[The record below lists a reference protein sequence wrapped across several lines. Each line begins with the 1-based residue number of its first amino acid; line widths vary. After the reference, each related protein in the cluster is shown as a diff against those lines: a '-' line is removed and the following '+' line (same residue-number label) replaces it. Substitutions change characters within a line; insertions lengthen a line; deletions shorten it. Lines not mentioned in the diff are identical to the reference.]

1 MSGSPRLLVLW
12 CPDWPVVA
20 AGAAAGTPP
29 FAPAAVFSANRVV
42 ACSASARRDGVGRGM
57 RRRDAQSRCP
67 GLVVHQHDPDRDARL
82 FEPVAAAV
90 ERQAVGVE
98 VVRPGIVAVP
108 VTGAAGYFG
117 GEEALA
123 ELLIN
128 EVEAG
133 AGVECQVGIADGL
146 FAATL
151 AARRA
156 ALVPAGDTPG
166 FLAPLPITE
175 LNQPGDDRAELVG
188 LLRRLGLR
196 TLGAFAALAERDVAG
211 RFPKDAI
218 TAHRLARG
226 LAERPPLRR
235 ALPPDLAVTEEF
247 DHPLSRVDEAA
258 FIAKTLGERFFA
270 GLANHGLACTRLA
283 IVAVT
288 EAGEERV
295 RVWRCAEPA
304 DRPRDG
310 GPRALAVRRLADRA
324 RPGPAPA
331 IIRLRLDPEEVVGG
345 QALQLQLGS
354 LGRDADAAE
363 RAARALVRDPG
374 PPRPRRGGH
383 AAAGRRPRPGRA
395 RPARSRGASRENRR
409 RGPPV
414 AGPPARAVPG
424 RVPPEPP
431 PASVL
436 DAVGDPVACTDRGEL
451 TYPPATIAI
460 DGGPVRRVLGSAG
473 PWVVHPSLPA
483 KRGDRPL
490 ARMQVVLEGEHDD
503 LALLLKVTV
512 GRDPQWTVE
521 GVYD

>member
-29 FAPAAVFSANRVV
+29 LAPAAVFSANRVV

-67 GLVVHQHDPDRDARL
+67 ELVVHQHDPDRDARL

-108 VTGAAGYFG
+108 VAGAAGYFG

-156 ALVPAGDTPG
+156 ALVPPG
-166 FLAPLPITE
+166 GTEAFLAPLPITE
-175 LNQPGDDRAELVG
+175 LNQPGDDRGELVG

-235 ALPPDLAVTEEF
+235 ALPPDLTVTEEF

-258 FIAKTLGERFFA
+258 FVAKTLGERFFS

-283 IVAVT
+283 IIAVT
-288 EAGEERV
+288 EVGEERV
-295 RVWRCAEPA
+295 RVWRCAEPLTARATA
-304 DRPRDG
+304 DRVRWQCEGWLTARD
-310 GPRALAVRRLADRA
+310 
-324 RPGPAPA
+324 RPSAG
-331 IIRLRLDPEEVVGG
+331 IVRLRLDPEEVVGG

-363 RAARALVRDPG
+363 RAGRALVRIQGLLG
-374 PPRPRRGGH
+374 PDAVVTPLLDGGRGPAERVRLIPWGEPRKP
-383 AAAGRRPRPGRA
+383 AVEDRPWPGRL
-395 RPARSRGASRENRR
+395 PAPS
-409 RGPPV
+409 
-414 AGPPARAVPG
+414 PA

-473 PWVVHPSLPA
+473 PWVVQSSLPA

-490 ARMQVVLEGEHDD
+490 ARLQVVLEGEHDD
-503 LALLLKVTV
+503 LALLLRVTV

>member
-1 MSGSPRLLVLW
+1 MNGSPRLLVLW

-20 AGAAAGTPP
+20 AGAVAGTPP
-29 FAPAAVFSANRVV
+29 LSPAAVFSGNRVV

-67 GLVVHQHDPDRDARL
+67 DLVVHQHDPDRDARL

-108 VTGAAGYFG
+108 VTGAARYFG

-156 ALVPAGDTPG
+156 ALVPPG
-166 FLAPLPITE
+166 ATQDFLAPLPITE
-175 LNQPGDDRAELVG
+175 LNQPGDDRGELVG

-235 ALPPDLAVTEEF
+235 ALPPDLTVTEEF

-295 RVWRCAEPA
+295 RVWRCAEPLTARATA
-304 DRPRDG
+304 DRVRWQCEGWLTARD
-310 GPRALAVRRLADRA
+310 
-324 RPGPAPA
+324 RPTAG
-331 IIRLRLDPEEVVGG
+331 IVRLRLDPEEVVGG

-363 RAARALVRDPG
+363 RAGRALVRIQGLLG
-374 PPRPRRGGH
+374 PDAVVTPLLDGGRGPAERVRLIPWGEPRKP
-383 AAAGRRPRPGRA
+383 AVEDRPWPGRL
-395 RPARSRGASRENRR
+395 PAPS
-409 RGPPV
+409 
-414 AGPPARAVPG
+414 PAH
-424 RVPPEPP
+424 VPPEAP

-460 DGGPVRRVLGSAG
+460 ADGPVRRVLGSAG
-473 PWVVHPSLPA
+473 PWVVHPPLPA

-503 LALLLKVTV
+503 LALLLRVTV